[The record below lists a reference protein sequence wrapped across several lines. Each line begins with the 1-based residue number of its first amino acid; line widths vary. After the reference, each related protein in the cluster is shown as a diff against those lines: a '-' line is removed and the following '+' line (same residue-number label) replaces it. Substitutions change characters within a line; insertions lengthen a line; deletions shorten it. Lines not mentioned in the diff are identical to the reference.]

1 MRIPSKNRPFSIADW
16 RKRFQQQADWT
27 RSLRQYLLPRLGLK
41 AGNRILEVGCG
52 PGVILDEI
60 KQQVSGAETEFP
72 PSNIPQLFGLD
83 IRHDYL
89 AYLTRQNP
97 AVPLVQGDAHSLPY
111 GSCAFDLVI
120 CHFLLLWVN
129 DPVSVLREM
138 RRVCRDGGSVLALAE
153 PDYGGRIDYPDALA
167 ELGKLQTEA
176 IRKQGADPQT
186 GRKLGWMFAQAGL
199 SEIEVGVLGGQWR
212 KDVQQSERELEWQ
225 VLRQDLGDLL
235 SEAAWQALEE
245 TGRQAYQS
253 GSRILYVP
261 TFYAWGR
268 K

>member
-1 MRIPSKNRPFSIADW
+1 M
-16 RKRFQQQADWT
+16 
-27 RSLRQYLLPRLGLK
+27 
-41 AGNRILEVGCG
+41 
-52 PGVILDEI
+52 
-60 KQQVSGAETEFP
+60 
-72 PSNIPQLFGLD
+72 
-83 IRHDYL
+83 
-89 AYLTRQNP
+89 
-97 AVPLVQGDAHSLPY
+97 
-111 GSCAFDLVI
+111 
-120 CHFLLLWVN
+120 
-129 DPVSVLREM
+129 
-138 RRVCRDGGSVLALAE
+138 LALAE

-167 ELGKLQTEA
+167 ELGNLQTKALHE
-176 IRKQGADPQT
+176 KGADPET
-186 GRKLGWMFAQAGL
+186 GRKLGSMFAQAGL

-212 KDVQQSERELEWQ
+212 KDVLESERELEWQ